1 MILVYIHVPR
11 GERERILS
19 VLSFLIALRT
29 LSLSPHDARKPIFLF
44 VLLFEIIAVWNIY

>member
-19 VLSFLIALRT
+19 VLSF
-29 LSLSPHDARKPIFLF
+29 F
-44 VLLFEIIAVWNIY
+44 